1 MAGLIFQFKEVLDEL
16 DSFYRLADD
25 FIAPEARQVLPQF
38 KGALE
43 GYREQ
48 PTKQKYY
55 WQIPSQNP
63 LRTVVSRGDYEVGG
77 HGALNVFA
85 EIDACWCIRRIPER
99 KRSTPERQFVL
110 EGIAS
115 TRVRVWCEAS
125 DREPK
130 KEIAMWRMEVGDDA

>member
-16 DSFYRLADD
+16 DSCYRLADD

-38 KGALE
+38 KGARE

-55 WQIPSQNP
+55 WQLPSQSR
-63 LRTVVSRGDYEVGG
+63 LRTGGRRGDYEVGG

-85 EIDACWCIRRIPER
+85 EIAACWCIRRIPER
-99 KRSTPERQFVL
+99 KRSTAPREFAL
-110 EGIAS
+110 E
-115 TRVRVWCEAS
+115 
-125 DREPK
+125 
-130 KEIAMWRMEVGDDA
+130 